1 MIEHNK
7 IPQKDSSI
15 KVEAQELVDKL
26 QEISKT
32 TDIDF
37 YFECLVENYL
47 LNIRWKDDKKDAIVF
62 EVLKDKL

>member
-32 TDIDF
+32 TDIYF